1 MLFQERKDGAG
12 ILFICP
18 RFIKIF
24 VPADEMIVA
33 LADKGFL
40 TGFFLFTRL
49 IVRLPIAVSFFI
61 ADSSHRFDKILSLSY
76 IHVNELKE
84 DKHML
89 I

>member
-1 MLFQERKDGAG
+1 VLFQERKDGAG

-40 TGFFLFTRL
+40 TGLFLFTRL
-49 IVRLPIAVSFFI
+49 IVRLPIAVSF
-61 ADSSHRFDKILSLSY
+61 SSPTPPI
-76 IHVNELKE
+76 V
-84 DKHML
+84 L
-89 I
+89 IKYYHYHTFTSTN